1 MQGDRPCLSYAASCL
16 YIPICF
22 LYRSNTWADLHLHP
36 FPECFDNQ
44 ETRGKHFTDMEHQL
58 ALRPVVSCELC
69 QLTRAVSAHCLHM
82 LIDDSTHMHTHTHT
96 PHHKHTLAHHTHAHT
111 QTHTH
116 TPRTRTHTHTHTHR
130 EQKKQAVVN
139 VNCDRMVQWLT
150 ACYMLSLTATADCHK
165 HVYTADTQREH
176 KTRNSQCE
184 LDVIGMK
191 VFVRLALC
199 SVCWKH
205 VWERGYRITGLVLRL
220 HGRCLGWMLIEEQLA
235 LC

>member
-1 MQGDRPCLSYAASCL
+1 MPLLVCIYQFVFCTGQTHELTFTFTRSPNVLTIRKPGVNILQTWSISLHWDQLCPVNFASWHVLLVHTACTCWL
-16 YIPICF
+16 M
-22 LYRSNTWADLHLHP
+22 T
-36 FPECFDNQ
+36 
-44 ETRGKHFTDMEHQL
+44 
-58 ALRPVVSCELC
+58 
-69 QLTRAVSAHCLHM
+69 AHTC
-82 LIDDSTHMHTHTHT
+82 THTHTH
-96 PHHKHTLAHHTHAHT
+96 HT
-111 QTHTH
+111 
-116 TPRTRTHTHTHTHR
+116 THTHR

-139 VNCDRMVQWLT
+139 VNCDHMVQWLT

-199 SVCWKH
+199 SVRWKH

>member
-1 MQGDRPCLSYAASCL
+1 MPLLVCIYQFAFCTGQTHELTFTFTRSPNVLTIRKPGVNILQTWSISLHWDQLCPVNFASWHVLFVHTACTCWL
-16 YIPICF
+16 M
-22 LYRSNTWADLHLHP
+22 T
-36 FPECFDNQ
+36 
-44 ETRGKHFTDMEHQL
+44 
-58 ALRPVVSCELC
+58 
-69 QLTRAVSAHCLHM
+69 AHTC
-82 LIDDSTHMHTHTHT
+82 THTHT
-96 PHHKHTLAHHTHAHT
+96 TP
-111 QTHTH
+111 QTHTRTPH
-116 TPRTRTHTHTHTHR
+116 TCTHTDTHTYTTHAHTHTHTHR

-199 SVCWKH
+199 SVRWKH